1 MIEYKKNAVDLTDL
15 AIGLVVLGIAVSI
28 GATVL
33 INMRNAQVTEVGSES
48 YTQTFVPTD
57 AGTSFTKIWGKA
69 VTNCINK
76 TGPGINSANYTYTV
90 SPDTGVIVFKN
101 TTNSFADTNA
111 QWKCNY
117 TVYNVSDPRYT
128 LPDDASV
135 GLGEYGN
142 WFKIIVIVGVAA
154 VVLSLIFMAFGKGSS
169 AEIGGTY

>member
-1 MIEYKKNAVDLTDL
+1 MKEYKQSAVDLTDL
-15 AIGLVVLGIAVSI
+15 ALGLVILGIAVSI

-33 INMRNAQVTEVGSES
+33 VNMRNAQVTDVGSES
-48 YTQTFVPTD
+48 YTQTFVPIDT
-57 AGTSFTKIWGKA
+57 GTSFTKIWGKA

-76 TGPGINSANYTYTV
+76 TGPGINSGNYTYTI

-101 TTNSFADTNA
+101 TSNLFSDANA

-135 GLGEYGN
+135 GLAEYGN
-142 WFKIIVIVGVAA
+142 WFKIIVIVGIAA
-154 VVLSLIFMAFGKGSS
+154 VVLTLIFMAFGKGRG